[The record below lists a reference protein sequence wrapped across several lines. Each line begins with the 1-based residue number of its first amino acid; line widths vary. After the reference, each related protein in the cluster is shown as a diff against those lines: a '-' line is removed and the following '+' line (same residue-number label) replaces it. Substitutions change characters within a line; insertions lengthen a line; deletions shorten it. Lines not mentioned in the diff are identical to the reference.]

1 MNDVLLF
8 VVVAAALAFDFTNGF
23 HDTANAMATTIA
35 TKALPPKQ
43 ALGLAASLNFVGAF
57 LSISVAATIAKG
69 IVDQDQIALPII
81 FAGLLGAIGFN
92 LTTWYLG
99 LPSSS
104 SHALIGGMVGAMVAA
119 VGMGGVEWSGILE
132 SVLIPGVFAVLIAG
146 SVAVI
151 GTKVAYGF
159 LRRIGDDMATRG
171 YRLGQIGS
179 ASLVSLGHGTND
191 AQKTMGIIVLALIA
205 NGNLSADNFTVP
217 LWVKVSCATAIALGT
232 FMGGWRIID
241 TLGKKVT
248 GDITPPQGFSAEA
261 SGATL
266 ILASSYFGYPLS
278 TTQVVSGAVVGSGIG
293 RGESE
298 VNWTVAGRMG
308 VAWIL
313 PIPGAASVAAVAYGI
328 VAVLGDTAGPVVVG
342 ALALL
347 GSVALFLKTRREDAS
362 DSELNELKAAAAVPA

>member
-1 MNDVLLF
+1 MNDLLLF
-8 VVVAAALAFDFTNGF
+8 VVVGAALAFDFTNGF

-35 TKALPPKQ
+35 TRALPPKA

-69 IVDQDQIALPII
+69 IVDQGSITLTII
-81 FAGLLGAIGFN
+81 FCGLLGAIGFN
-92 LTTWYLG
+92 LTTWYFG

-119 VGMGGVEWSGILE
+119 VGTGGVEWQGILS
-132 SVLIPGVFAVLIAG
+132 SVLIPGVFAVVIAG
-146 SVAVI
+146 VVAVV
-151 GTKVAYGF
+151 GTKLAYGF
-159 LRRIGDDMATRG
+159 LRRIGNDIASRG

-191 AQKTMGIIVLALIA
+191 AQKTMGIIVLALVA
-205 NGNLSADNFTVP
+205 NGNLSSESFSVP
-217 LWVKVSCATAIALGT
+217 LWVKVGCATAIALGT

-293 RGESE
+293 RGETE
-298 VNWTVAGRMG
+298 VNWNIAGRMG
-308 VAWIL
+308 VAWVL
-313 PIPGAASVAAVAYGI
+313 TIPGAGLMAATTYG
-328 VAVLGDTAGPVVVG
+328 VVYALGDTAGPVIVG
-342 ALALL
+342 AAAIAGSIALY
-347 GSVALFLKTRREDAS
+347 LKTRREDAS
-362 DSELNELKAAAAVPA
+362 DEELTELKTAAVPA

>member
-1 MNDVLLF
+1 MEDLLLI
-8 VVVAAALAFDFTNGF
+8 VVVSAALAFDFTNGF

-35 TKALPPKQ
+35 TRALPPKA

-69 IVDQDQIALPII
+69 IVDQGSITLTII

-92 LTTWYLG
+92 LTTWYFG

-104 SHALIGGMVGAMVAA
+104 SHALIGGMVGSMVAA
-119 VGMGGVEWSGILE
+119 VGTSGVEWEGIFS

-146 SVAVI
+146 LVAIV
-151 GTKVAYGF
+151 GTKLAYGF
-159 LRRIGDDMATRG
+159 LRRIGNDMASRG

-191 AQKTMGIIVLALIA
+191 AQKSMGIIVLALVA
-205 NGNLSADNFTVP
+205 NGNLSAESFSVP

-266 ILASSYFGYPLS
+266 ILAASHFGYPLS

-293 RGESE
+293 RGETA
-298 VNWTVAGRMG
+298 VNWAIAGRMG
-308 VAWIL
+308 VAWVL
-313 PIPGAASVAAVAYGI
+313 TIPGAAAMAATAYG
-328 VAVLGDTAGPVVVG
+328 VTYALGDPAGQVVVG
-342 ALALL
+342 A
-347 GSVALFLKTRREDAS
+347 
-362 DSELNELKAAAAVPA
+362 AAIAGLDRAVPQDAPRGRDR

>member
-1 MNDVLLF
+1 MNDLLLI
-8 VVVAAALAFDFTNGF
+8 VVVGAALAFDFTNGF

-35 TKALPPKQ
+35 TRALPPKG

-69 IVDQDQIALPII
+69 IVDQGSITLTII
-81 FAGLLGAIGFN
+81 FAGLLGAIGSN
-92 LTTWYLG
+92 LTTWYFG

-119 VGMGGVEWSGILE
+119 VGTGGVEWQGIL
-132 SVLIPGVFAVLIAG
+132 SDVLIPGVFAVVIAG
-146 SVAVI
+146 VVAVV
-151 GTKVAYGF
+151 GTKLAYGF
-159 LRRIGDDMATRG
+159 LRRIGKDMASRG

-191 AQKTMGIIVLALIA
+191 AQKSMGIIVLALVA
-205 NGNLSADNFTVP
+205 NGSLSSENFTVP
-217 LWVKVSCATAIALGT
+217 LWVKLSCATAIALGT

-293 RGESE
+293 RGETE
-298 VNWTVAGRMG
+298 VNWGIAGRMG
-308 VAWIL
+308 VAWVL
-313 PIPGAASVAAVAYGI
+313 TIPGAALMAATVYG
-328 VAVLGDTAGPVVVG
+328 VVYALGDTAGPVLVG
-342 ALALL
+342 AGAIA
-347 GSVALFLKTRREDAS
+347 GSIALFLKTRREDAT
-362 DSELNELKAAAAVPA
+362 DAELTERKTAAVPA

>member
-35 TKALPPKQ
+35 TRALPAKQ

-57 LSISVAATIAKG
+57 LSISVAATIAEG
-69 IVDQDQIALPII
+69 IVDQGQIALPII

-104 SHALIGGMVGAMVAA
+104 SHALIGGMVGAMLAG
-119 VGMGGVEWSGILE
+119 VGTGGVEWSGILE
-132 SVLIPGVFAVLIAG
+132 KVLIPGVFAVLIAG
-146 SVAVI
+146 GVAVI
-151 GTKVAYGF
+151 GTKVAYLF
-159 LRRIGDDMATRG
+159 LRNIGTDMATRG

-191 AQKTMGIIVLALIA
+191 AQKTMGIIVLALVA
-205 NGNLSADNFTVP
+205 NGNLSGEDFTVP
-217 LWVKVSCATAIALGT
+217 LWVKVTCATAIALGT
-232 FMGGWRIID
+232 FMGGWRIIG
-241 TLGKKVT
+241 TLGKKVA

-266 ILASSYFGYPLS
+266 ILGSSYFGYPLS
-278 TTQVVSGAVVGSGIG
+278 TTQVVSGAVVGSGLG
-293 RGESE
+293 RGESR
-298 VNWTVAGRMG
+298 VNWGIAGRMG
-308 VAWIL
+308 IAWALTL
-313 PIPGAASVAAVAYGI
+313 PGSAAVAAAAYGI
-328 VAVLGDTAGPVVVG
+328 VSVLGDTAGPVVVG
-342 ALALL
+342 TLALA
-347 GSVALFLKTRREDAS
+347 GAIALFLKTRREDS
-362 DSELNELKAAAAVPA
+362 SNHDLNDLKAVPA

>member
-8 VVVAAALAFDFTNGF
+8 VVVGAALAFDFTNGF

-35 TKALPPKQ
+35 TRALPAKQ

-57 LSISVAATIAKG
+57 LSISVAATIASG
-69 IVDQDQIALPII
+69 IVDQGQIALPTI

-104 SHALIGGMVGAMVAA
+104 SHALIGGMVGAMLAA
-119 VGMGGVEWSGILE
+119 VGSSGVEWSGILE
-132 SVLIPGVFAVLIAG
+132 KVLIPGVFAVVIAG
-146 SVAVI
+146 GVAVI
-151 GTKVAYGF
+151 GTKVAYRF
-159 LRRIGDDMATRG
+159 LRNIGADTATRG

-191 AQKTMGIIVLALIA
+191 AQKSMGIIVLALVA
-205 NGNLSADNFTVP
+205 NGNLSAESFTVP
-217 LWVKVSCATAIALGT
+217 LWVKLGCATAIAAGT

-266 ILASSYFGYPLS
+266 ILGSSYFGYPLS

-298 VNWTVAGRMG
+298 VNWSIAGRMG
-308 VAWIL
+308 IAWL
-313 PIPGAASVAAVAYGI
+313 LTLPGAAAVAAAAYG
-328 VAVLGDTAGPVVVG
+328 VVSVLGDTAGPVVVG
-342 ALALL
+342 ALALA
-347 GSVALFLKTRREDAS
+347 GSVALFLKTRHEDSTNAG
-362 DSELNELKAAAAVPA
+362 LNDLKAVPA

>member
-1 MNDVLLF
+1 
-8 VVVAAALAFDFTNGF
+8 VVGAALAFDFTNGF

-35 TKALPPKQ
+35 TRALPPKA

-69 IVDQDQIALPII
+69 IVDQGSITLTII
-81 FAGLLGAIGFN
+81 FCGLLGAIGFN
-92 LTTWYLG
+92 LTTWYFG

-119 VGMGGVEWSGILE
+119 VGTGGVEWKGILS

-146 SVAVI
+146 VVAVI
-151 GTKVAYGF
+151 GTKLAYGF
-159 LRRIGDDMATRG
+159 RRRIGKDIASRG

-191 AQKTMGIIVLALIA
+191 AQKTMGIIVLALVA
-205 NGNLSADNFTVP
+205 NGSLSAENFAVP
-217 LWVKVSCATAIALGT
+217 LWVKVSCAAAIALGT

-278 TTQVVSGAVVGSGIG
+278 TTQVISGAVVGSGIG
-293 RGESE
+293 RGETE
-298 VNWTVAGRMG
+298 VNWGIAGRMG
-308 VAWIL
+308 VAWVL
-313 PIPGAASVAAVAYGI
+313 TIPGAGLMAATVYGSSTCW
-328 VAVLGDTAGPVVVG
+328 A
-342 ALALL
+342 
-347 GSVALFLKTRREDAS
+347 TRPARWSSAPARSPDRS
-362 DSELNELKAAAAVPA
+362 PCSSRRAARTRAMRS

>member
-8 VVVAAALAFDFTNGF
+8 VVVGAALAFDFTNGF

-35 TKALPPKQ
+35 TRALPPKA

-69 IVDQDQIALPII
+69 IVDQGSISLTII

-119 VGMGGVEWSGILE
+119 VGLGGVEWQGILS
-132 SVLIPGVFAVLIAG
+132 SVLIPGVFAVVIAG
-146 SVAVI
+146 LVAVV
-151 GTKVAYGF
+151 GTKLAYGF
-159 LRRIGDDMATRG
+159 LRRIGNDTASRG

-191 AQKTMGIIVLALIA
+191 AQKSMGIVVLALIA
-205 NGNLSADNFTVP
+205 NGNMSADNFSVP
-217 LWVKVSCATAIALGT
+217 MWVKVSCATAIALGT

-293 RGESE
+293 RGETD
-298 VNWTVAGRMG
+298 VNWGIAGRMG
-308 VAWIL
+308 IAWVL
-313 PIPGAASVAAVAYGI
+313 TIPGAAAVAGVAYGL
-328 VAVLGDTAGPVVVG
+328 VYLLGDTAGPIVVG
-342 ALALL
+342 AAALA
-347 GSVALFLKTRREDAS
+347 GSAALFIKTRREDKDDA
-362 DSELNELKAAAAVPA
+362 ELMNLKTAAVPA

>member
-1 MNDVLLF
+1 MGNDVTLAI
-8 VVVAAALAFDFTNGF
+8 VVATALSFDFTNGF

-35 TKALPPKQ
+35 TRALPAKQ

-57 LSISVAATIAKG
+57 LSISVAATIASG
-69 IVDQDQIALPII
+69 IVDQGQIALPII

-104 SHALIGGMVGAMVAA
+104 SHALIGGMVGAMLAA
-119 VGMGGVEWSGILE
+119 VGSSGVEWSGILE
-132 SVLIPGVFAVLIAG
+132 KVLIPGIFAVLIAG
-146 SVAVI
+146 GVAVI
-151 GTKVAYGF
+151 GTKIAYVF
-159 LRRIGDDMATRG
+159 LRRIGTDMATRG

-191 AQKTMGIIVLALIA
+191 AQKTMGIIVLALVA
-205 NGNLSADNFTVP
+205 NGNLSADNFSVP
-217 LWVKVSCATAIALGT
+217 LWVKITCATAIAAGT

-266 ILASSYFGYPLS
+266 ILGSSYFGYPLS

-293 RGESE
+293 RGESQ
-298 VNWTVAGRMG
+298 VNWGIAGRMG
-308 VAWIL
+308 IAWVLTL
-313 PIPGAASVAAVAYGI
+313 PGSAAVAAAAYGI
-328 VAVLGDTAGPVVVG
+328 VSVLGDTAGPVVVG

-347 GSVALFLKTRREDAS
+347 GSIALFLKTRREDSS
-362 DSELNELKAAAAVPA
+362 DHDLNDLKAVPA

>member
-171 YRLGQIGS
+171 YRLGQS
-179 ASLVSLGHGTND
+179 ARRRWSRSGTGR
-191 AQKTMGIIVLALIA
+191 T
-205 NGNLSADNFTVP
+205 TRRRR
-217 LWVKVSCATAIALGT
+217 W
-232 FMGGWRIID
+232 
-241 TLGKKVT
+241 
-248 GDITPPQGFSAEA
+248 
-261 SGATL
+261 
-266 ILASSYFGYPLS
+266 ASSFS
-278 TTQVVSGAVVGSGIG
+278 
-293 RGESE
+293 R
-298 VNWTVAGRMG
+298 
-308 VAWIL
+308 
-313 PIPGAASVAAVAYGI
+313 
-328 VAVLGDTAGPVVVG
+328 
-342 ALALL
+342 
-347 GSVALFLKTRREDAS
+347 
-362 DSELNELKAAAAVPA
+362 

>member
-1 MNDVLLF
+1 MNDLLL
-8 VVVAAALAFDFTNGF
+8 VVVVGAALAFDFTNGF

-35 TKALPPKQ
+35 TRALPPKA

-69 IVDQDQIALPII
+69 IVDQGSITLTII
-81 FAGLLGAIGFN
+81 FCGLLGAIGFN
-92 LTTWYLG
+92 LTTWYFG

-119 VGMGGVEWSGILE
+119 VGTGGVEWEGILS
-132 SVLIPGVFAVLIAG
+132 SVLIPGVFAVVIAG
-146 SVAVI
+146 LVAVV
-151 GTKVAYGF
+151 GTKLAYGF
-159 LRRIGDDMATRG
+159 LRRIGKEMASSG

-191 AQKTMGIIVLALIA
+191 AQKSMGIIVLALVA
-205 NGNLSADNFTVP
+205 NGSMSAENFSVP
-217 LWVKVSCATAIALGT
+217 LWVKLSCATAIALGT

-293 RGESE
+293 RGETE
-298 VNWTVAGRMG
+298 VNWGIAGRMG
-308 VAWIL
+308 VAWVL
-313 PIPGAASVAAVAYGI
+313 TIPGAALMAATVYG
-328 VAVLGDTAGPVVVG
+328 AVYALGDTAGPVIVG
-342 ALALL
+342 AAAIA
-347 GSVALFLKTRREDAS
+347 GSIALFLKTRREDAS
-362 DSELNELKAAAAVPA
+362 DAELTELKTAAVPA